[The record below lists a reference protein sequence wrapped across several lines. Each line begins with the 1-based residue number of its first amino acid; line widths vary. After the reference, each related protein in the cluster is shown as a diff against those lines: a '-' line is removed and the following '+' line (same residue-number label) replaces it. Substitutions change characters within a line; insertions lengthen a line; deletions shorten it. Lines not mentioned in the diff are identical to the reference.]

1 MTDTDAHSHT
11 PEERIYLIGLEM
23 ASALSLHGTRRGL
36 NPSETIA
43 AVIVALPALLD
54 SSVTPANKATA
65 RYDETLKAV
74 CDAIM
79 DHAET
84 FRADGVTT
92 KQ

>member
-1 MTDTDAHSHT
+1 MTDTDAQPQT
-11 PEERIYLIGLEM
+11 AEERIYLIGLEM
-23 ASALSLHGTRRGL
+23 AAALSMHGQQRGL
-36 NPSETIA
+36 NQSETIS

-54 SSVTPANKATA
+54 SSVTPADKATV

-84 FRADGVTT
+84 FRANGVQT